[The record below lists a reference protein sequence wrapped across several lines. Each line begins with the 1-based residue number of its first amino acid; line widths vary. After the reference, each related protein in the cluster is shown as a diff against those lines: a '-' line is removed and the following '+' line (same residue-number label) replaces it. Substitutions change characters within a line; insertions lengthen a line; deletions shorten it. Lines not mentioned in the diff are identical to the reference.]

1 MLTKSFESYCR
12 ISLARE
18 YSILQTL
25 LDYRSLSTRISTFTE
40 GLPTHI
46 HPVTGRMHPDWFQI
60 GARSGRFRCRH
71 PNLQNIPRDKA
82 TRSCFTAGEGQ
93 VLIKA
98 DYSQVE
104 LRIMAKVSGDKRMKR
119 AYCRGEDLHRLT
131 AGLVFGKEV
140 ESVTEEERRL
150 GKIINFG
157 LIYGMGA
164 RKFRYTAAKDYG
176 VQMTMAEAS
185 AFRRTFFASYRGIQR
200 YHTQVRREWQKG
212 VRVSRTPDGRRRVWS
227 KGSQPKLNE
236 MVNHPIQG
244 ANATIT
250 KRALAGFAGKGLAG
264 VRLVAVVH
272 DEILVE
278 CPVGVAQA
286 VAKVLEDCMVRA
298 GESVLMPIP
307 CVVDVGVLDSWGG

>member
-1 MLTKSFESYCR
+1 M
-12 ISLARE
+12 
-18 YSILQTL
+18 
-25 LDYRSLSTRISTFTE
+25 
-40 GLPTHI
+40 PTHI
-46 HPVTGRMHPDWFQI
+46 HPVTGRIHPNWFRI

-104 LRIMAKVSGDKRMKR
+104 LRIMAKVSGDKRMRR
-119 AYCRGEDLHRLT
+119 AYCRGEDLYRLT
-131 AGLVFGKEV
+131 AGLVFGKGVEV
-140 ESVTEEERRL
+140 VTDEERRL

-157 LIYGMGA
+157 LIYGMGM

-200 YHTQVRREWQKG
+200 YHTQVQREWQRG

-236 MVNHPIQG
+236 MINHPIQG

-250 KRALAGFAGKGLAG
+250 KRALAGFAGKGLEE

-278 CPVGVAQA
+278 CPVGMAQE

-307 CVVDVGVLDSWGG
+307 CVVDVGVLSTWGG